1 MNKLKV
7 VSVLFTA
14 AVAWFAS
21 GCAETTADETQVV
34 DGPTYWEDVEPII
47 AGKCSMC
54 HQAGGV
60 GPFSFD
66 SYESVMAMRD
76 AISVSVTNRSMPPW
90 LADNSCGPNYV
101 GDWSLTDSQIETI
114 RAWADN
120 GGPEGDPALSKEAVV
135 TADSW
140 TEMSRVDLEVEM
152 PVAYTPTSSPDDYR
166 CFVVPWPETEAA
178 NVTGFVTEPGNQA
191 IVHHVISYVV
201 PPDSV
206 DRALELEA
214 SDPEP
219 GYPCYGPARISGQY
233 LPWISAW
240 APGASGGDFPS
251 QTGIKVE
258 PGSAIILQAHYN
270 VVMSDPAPDKSR
282 MIFQVDRDLPRI
294 AALTPFTNYEW
305 VTAGTMQIPA
315 GEVTTH
321 SFQMPFSQ
329 WVHIYSGGQLRRNE
343 TLTIHEVNFH
353 MHQLGTSGSLEII
366 RASGEEECLLGISD
380 WDFNWQLAYR
390 LKEPVLFEPGDK
402 LRITCTWDNT
412 ESNQA
417 TNEPPRDLG
426 WGDGTYD
433 EMCLGIL
440 YMSQE
445 AN

>member
-1 MNKLKV
+1 
-7 VSVLFTA
+7 
-14 AVAWFAS
+14 
-21 GCAETTADETQVV
+21 
-34 DGPTYWEDVEPII
+34 
-47 AGKCSMC
+47 
-54 HQAGGV
+54 
-60 GPFSFD
+60 
-66 SYESVMAMRD
+66 
-76 AISVSVTNRSMPPW
+76 
-90 LADNSCGPNYV
+90 
-101 GDWSLTDSQIETI
+101 
-114 RAWADN
+114 
-120 GGPEGDPALSKEAVV
+120 
-135 TADSW
+135 
-140 TEMSRVDLEVEM
+140 
-152 PVAYTPTSSPDDYR
+152 
-166 CFVVPWPETEAA
+166 
-178 NVTGFVTEPGNQA
+178 
-191 IVHHVISYVV
+191 
-201 PPDSV
+201 
-206 DRALELEA
+206 
-214 SDPEP
+214 
-219 GYPCYGPARISGQY
+219 
-233 LPWISAW
+233 
-240 APGASGGDFPS
+240 
-251 QTGIKVE
+251 
-258 PGSAIILQAHYN
+258 
-270 VVMSDPAPDKSR
+270 

-294 AALTPFTNYEW
+294 AALTPFTNYQW

-321 SFQMPFSQ
+321 TFQMPFSQ